1 MIKLNTPIR
10 AEVDEDFFMDIAD
23 FRERHFCVQ
32 HIDRCILIEN
42 PPLAAARRAKLPFCL
57 F

>member
-1 MIKLNTPIR
+1 MPHEIR
-10 AEVDEDFFMDIAD
+10 HDLILRILLDIAD

-42 PPLAAARRAKLPFCL
+42 LPLAAARRAQFPFCL